1 MKKNDVNQAFKR
13 LFEKFIVMNDQTGKI
28 KCRRRKLD
36 RLLTLAPS
44 GDDRLVPSLSRTCDP
59 VPFPICIQLNLSF

>member
-1 MKKNDVNQAFKR
+1 MKKNNVNQAFKR
-13 LFEKFIVMNDQTGKI
+13 LFEKFIVMNDHTGKI

-44 GDDRLVPSLSRTCDP
+44 GDDKLVPSLSRTCDF
-59 VPFPICIQLNLSF
+59 VPYPICSPFNLSF